1 LTERELQLH
10 AIGPT
15 ACTAHPKVLKNIAK
29 QLEEH
34 SMVSTQEL
42 QIARRMGIAATTPVA
57 RPGFNDGI
65 FFPYDR
71 SNGGLA
77 FEPANPE
84 APFAP
89 VDPKKPK
96 KRKIHAIALL
106 VDFSDNK
113 GAWSA
118 KDFDKLL
125 FDKANQNSMANFYR
139 QLSYGALDVTGE
151 VIGYVRAPQPY
162 NYYTATESG
171 TITESNGISSNG
183 IHQLN
188 FNGQFFPHGPL
199 SVTNATGDFIPIVGS
214 QANFNLPIRWTGS
227 DSSVNLL
234 DVLPGV
240 GGPAWSILIAGATD
254 GFATGTF
261 FSLKSVT
268 FDEDSLTLIGF
279 GTTQLISGDP
289 LVQKDS
295 AARIVIQGTGQDFTY
310 NLTVVT
316 TAVTPEG
323 GSGLCLLA
331 IGLVGLVAVEG
342 LRRKIATR
350 QNRYA

>member
-1 LTERELQLH
+1 MLQFTQKLRRLETMK
-10 AIGPT
+10 IS
-15 ACTAHPKVLKNIAK
+15 KFVWSVLVAF
-29 QLEEH
+29 
-34 SMVSTQEL
+34 
-42 QIARRMGIAATTPVA
+42 ATVA
-57 RPGFNDGI
+57 LI
-65 FFPYDR
+65 
-71 SNGGLA
+71 
-77 FEPANPE
+77 
-84 APFAP
+84 
-89 VDPKKPK
+89 
-96 KRKIHAIALL
+96 
-106 VDFSDNK
+106 
-113 GAWSA
+113 
-118 KDFDKLL
+118 
-125 FDKANQNSMANFYR
+125 
-139 QLSYGALDVTGE
+139 
-151 VIGYVRAPQPY
+151 APQQVEAIIVDGRV
-162 NYYTATESG
+162 NGQIQLTGSG
-171 TITESNGISSNG
+171 TITESNGLNSNG
-183 IHQLN
+183 INSNGISGSVINELD
-188 FNGQFFPHGPL
+188 FNGQNFPHGPL

-240 GGPAWSILIAGATD
+240 GGPAWGILIAGD

-268 FDEDSLTLIGF
+268 FNEDSLTLIGR
-279 GTTQLISGDP
+279 GTTQMISGDP

-316 TAVTPEG
+316 TAVPEV
-323 GSGLCLLA
+323 GSTLGLLA